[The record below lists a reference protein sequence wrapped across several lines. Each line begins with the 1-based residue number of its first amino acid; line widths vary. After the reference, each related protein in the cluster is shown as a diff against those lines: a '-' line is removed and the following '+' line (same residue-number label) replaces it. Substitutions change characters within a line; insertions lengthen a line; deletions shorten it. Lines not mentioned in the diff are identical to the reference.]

1 MWKREKEELRKQLD
15 EISSSN
21 KALDPLG
28 HGQYKALD
36 PLGHGQLTDTMAVAS
51 RKPLQM
57 EVSMGRSSING
68 GVFRCHV

>member
-28 HGQYKALD
+28 HGQ
-36 PLGHGQLTDTMAVAS
+36 LTDTMAVGGIKKTPS
-51 RKPLQM
+51 
-57 EVSMGRSSING
+57 NG
-68 GVFRCHV
+68 GFNGKIIHKWWGSQLPCLTTEG